1 MVITDTGGGK
11 EIVEDG
17 VSGFVVPVEDPTAI
31 AERIKQLYEDPQLLA
46 RFSDNARNRLADE
59 FSSERTIDK
68 FIAYLEQLLI
78 A

>member
-17 VSGFVVPVEDPTAI
+17 VSGFVVPVEDPAAI
-31 AERIKQLYEDPQLLA
+31 AERIKQLCEDPQLLA